1 MLRLEH
7 ERILGEVEEM
17 INLHNHNEI
26 AYPDKFSPAAFDRFE
41 YLMYEYRA
49 PFHLSLFI
57 YGYKDSEKIAD
68 DFSMDN
74 EALIDFIQNSK
85 YKLIAERLLIQLA
98 YYSCNKYPIVFRL
111 YLSYLDII
119 TDPIHRSFG
128 TNVPDLR
135 DIKILEDINTYKEYF
150 LNGSFEKTA
159 VLNCILD
166 KKIAQEYS
174 AEIDGFTRG

>member
-17 INLHNHNEI
+17 INLHNHKDI
-26 AYPDKFSPAAFDRFE
+26 AYPDKFSPAAFERFE

-57 YGYKDSEKIAD
+57 YGYKDSENIAD
-68 DFSMDN
+68 DFSMKN
-74 EALIDFIQNSK
+74 EALIDFIKNSRF
-85 YKLIAERLLIQLA
+85 KLIAERLLIRLA
-98 YYSCNKYPIVFRL
+98 YYRCYKYPIVLRL
-111 YLSYLDII
+111 HMCYLDII
-119 TDPIHRSFG
+119 TDPVHRSFG

-135 DIKILEDINTYKEYF
+135 DLKILEDIEDYKEYF

-159 VLNCILD
+159 VLNCILAQ
-166 KKIAQEYS
+166 KIAQEYS